1 MAAPQPEL
9 VGKKQEALDRLAN
22 DFSMW
27 RHDADRAAR
36 RASRLAPL
44 LAVTSAAG
52 SAFAGAAV
60 ATTDLSTAWRTT
72 VIIVAFIATGVGA
85 GAAALRP
92 TERAQAAKAEAANA
106 SALLTW
112 LDILRLEAPGLE
124 DREFTRRI
132 QALRAWYVHQL
143 GSEPYTYDGATPWSA
158 PMLSRPN

>member
-1 MAAPQPEL
+1 
-9 VGKKQEALDRLAN
+9 
-22 DFSMW
+22 
-27 RHDADRAAR
+27 
-36 RASRLAPL
+36 
-44 LAVTSAAG
+44 
-52 SAFAGAAV
+52 
-60 ATTDLSTAWRTT
+60 
-72 VIIVAFIATGVGA
+72 VIIVAFVATGVSA

-92 TERAQAAKAEAANA
+92 TERAQAAKAESANA

-143 GSEPYTYDGATPWSA
+143 GSEPYTYDGATPWSP